1 MPKPLKSMRGF
12 ASMAPEKQ
20 RAIASKGGQAAHAQG
35 RAHKFTHREAVL
47 AGKKSAHM
55 KKRRQAAL
63 SNAAVRA

>member
-1 MPKPLKSMRGF
+1 
-12 ASMAPEKQ
+12 MAPEKQ